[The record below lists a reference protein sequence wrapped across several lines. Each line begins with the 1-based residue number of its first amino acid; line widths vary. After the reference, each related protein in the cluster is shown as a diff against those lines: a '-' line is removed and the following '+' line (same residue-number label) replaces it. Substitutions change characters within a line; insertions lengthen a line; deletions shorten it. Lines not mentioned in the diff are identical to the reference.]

1 MRACGVHAGQSRFAT
16 TWRDLRDG
24 GGGFGVVKQAGR
36 EIGREKERER
46 ERAGGDGGEK
56 EAGGGEEA
64 MRGCCREGREG
75 DFDEALLRDERYGTR
90 RQRETKQ
97 RETLTRQSL
106 PASSEA
112 ERETLTRLSA

>member
-1 MRACGVHAGQSRFAT
+1 
-16 TWRDLRDG
+16 
-24 GGGFGVVKQAGR
+24 
-36 EIGREKERER
+36 
-46 ERAGGDGGEK
+46 
-56 EAGGGEEA
+56 

-112 ERETLTRLSA
+112 ERETLTRLSCVMKDTELVDRGRLNRGRL